1 MVQARLRRGARQQT
15 VHGISGE
22 VVGEV
27 ARCQEAGSQICNV
40 DRANF
45 PRRPG
50 EEAHEHS
57 AQGKMGEVIESKLPK
72 AQAFRVGDSRVLG
85 WSYGKSSLDTSYQK
99 HSNLWQKYLKVVERK
114 SRAEKSAQRSNRQK

>member
-15 VHGISGE
+15 VHGIRGE

-27 ARCQEAGSQICNV
+27 ARCQEAGSQICKV

-57 AQGKMGEVIESKLPK
+57 AQGEMGEVIESKLP
-72 AQAFRVGDSRVLG
+72 RLRRSESGIGCWVGVMEKVAWIHLTRNTQT
-85 WSYGKSSLDTSYQK
+85 YGRNISK
-99 HSNLWQKYLKVVERK
+99 
-114 SRAEKSAQRSNRQK
+114 